1 MYRSHNHQLHIAI
14 PGDLH
19 SVDEL
24 FPENQNIIESC
35 HLVSVSFN
43 QASLSDRGRLET
55 VPAQLV
61 YSCMMTRSV
70 SGGENRFTKA
80 QHIRKECFFFFPFCC
95 DKNSNIGNDYVSRL
109 IKYTIFLQLRI
120 RFNMSTSSTTYFSE
134 SNKKGEVSE
143 LKKSLQS
150 VEVQR
155 DASQYKKVIQKVI
168 SSMTL
173 GMDLSSLFMDM
184 IKVKQS
190 RIQID
195 ILQ

>member
-1 MYRSHNHQLHIAI
+1 MSLEGKIVSRK
-14 PGDLH
+14 H
-19 SVDEL
+19 STLER
-24 FPENQNIIESC
+24 N
-35 HLVSVSFN
+35 VSS
-43 QASLSDRGRLET
+43 
-55 VPAQLV
+55 
-61 YSCMMTRSV
+61 
-70 SGGENRFTKA
+70 
-80 QHIRKECFFFFPFCC
+80 FFPFCC

-120 RFNMSTSSTTYFSE
+120 RFNMPTSSTTYFSE

-184 IKVKQS
+184 IKVK
-190 RIQID
+190 
-195 ILQ
+195 

>member
-1 MYRSHNHQLHIAI
+1 MSLEGKI
-14 PGDLH
+14 
-19 SVDEL
+19 
-24 FPENQNIIESC
+24 
-35 HLVSVSFN
+35 VSRKHGTLERNVS
-43 QASLSDRGRLET
+43 S
-55 VPAQLV
+55 
-61 YSCMMTRSV
+61 
-70 SGGENRFTKA
+70 
-80 QHIRKECFFFFPFCC
+80 FFPFCC
-95 DKNSNIGNDYVSRL
+95 DKNSNIGNYVSRL

-184 IKVKQS
+184 IKVK
-190 RIQID
+190 
-195 ILQ
+195 